1 MLGLDLIPHWR
12 RDAVQLRAPLR
23 PLAHE
28 LDEYDRGDHT
38 RTRLLAWAVAAWA
51 ASLSLFRPVEAAFF
65 GIALFIIVYR
75 LPASLRLVLAALRT
89 PAVLLVLLYL
99 VVTAIATVASTEP
112 YAWRDLLPKRLFLAP
127 LLVLMVLPRWRLVLS
142 GLAAGAFLQAVYAL
156 IALVLDWIIDGD
168 QPPIPLEVANG
179 SSTTMVA
186 GVVAAAAWVL
196 HRSGWWR
203 VLGGLA
209 VAVTLAM
216 QAMSTMRAAVVGS
229 LAGVSVLLACTSRRT
244 RWTLAVLVGA
254 GGILAGMFLASPSAR
269 RIDGDLYASL
279 NHFSSNR
286 LEMWR
291 LTLDA
296 VADKPVLGHGRNEW
310 RAEIDR
316 ARDGAVHGPQGSE
329 LIWTD
334 RRVGYSHNTP
344 LDVLYEAGLVGLV
357 ALGGVLVLV
366 ARSLRVEWGSDP
378 LVPVLAALLFSAL
391 ALAQFDFVLQRAIPG
406 TLLLVSLTLS
416 AGPAISRRLAA

>member
-1 MLGLDLIPHWR
+1 VFGLDLIPHWR
-12 RDAVQLRAPLR
+12 RDAARLRGPLR

-28 LDEYDRGDHT
+28 LDEYDRSDHT
-38 RTRLLAWAVAAWA
+38 RTRLLAWTVAAWA
-51 ASLSLFRPVEAAFF
+51 ASVSLFRPVEAAFF
-65 GIALFIIVYR
+65 GIALFIAIYR
-75 LPASLRLVLAALRT
+75 FPASLRVVLAALRA
-89 PAVLLVLLYL
+89 PAVFLVVLYL
-99 VVTAIATVASTEP
+99 LVTAIATMASTEP

-127 LLVLMVLPRWRLVLS
+127 LLVLLVLPRWRMVLA
-142 GLAAGAFLQAVYAL
+142 GLAAGAFLQAAYAL
-156 IALVLDWIIDGD
+156 LALVLDWIVGGER
-168 QPPIPLEVANG
+168 PPIPLEIANG

-186 GVVAAAAWVL
+186 GVVVAAAWAL
-196 HRSGWWR
+196 HRRGWWS
-203 VLGGLA
+203 VLGGASAAL
-209 VAVTLAM
+209 VLAM

-229 LAGVSVLLACTSRRT
+229 LAGVFLLLACTSRRT
-244 RWTLAVLVGA
+244 RWMLAGLIGT
-254 GGILAGMFLASPSAR
+254 GGILAGVFLASPAAR

-316 ARDGAVHGPQGSE
+316 ARDGAVPGPEGSE

-344 LDVLYEAGLVGLV
+344 LDVLYEAGVIGLI

-378 LVPVLAALLFSAL
+378 LVPVLAALLVSAL
-391 ALAQFDFVLQRAIPG
+391 ALAQFDFILQRAIPG
-406 TLLLVSLTLS
+406 TLLLISLTLS
-416 AGPAISRRLAA
+416 AGPAISRRTPA